1 VGDLA
6 RRHPNDSRVTK
17 TTRAALRTENISVIQ
32 IESIQETRV
41 DNDYEPATKADIA
54 GVKQEVAMH
63 GSEVHRG
70 YECLMER
77 IAEFEAKLLK
87 AFRTCTRLNEKRLA
101 ETDVEKRLN
110 MPPAA

>member
-1 VGDLA
+1 
-6 RRHPNDSRVTK
+6 
-17 TTRAALRTENISVIQ
+17 
-32 IESIQETRV
+32 
-41 DNDYEPATKADIA
+41 
-54 GVKQEVAMH
+54 MH